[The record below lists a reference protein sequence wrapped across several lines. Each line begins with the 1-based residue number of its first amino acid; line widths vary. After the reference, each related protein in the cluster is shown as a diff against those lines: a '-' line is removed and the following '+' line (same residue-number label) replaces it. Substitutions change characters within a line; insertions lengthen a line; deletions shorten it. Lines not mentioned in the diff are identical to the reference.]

1 MKYYKWRF
9 NTSNTSHPVRISDL
23 DINFS
28 DGGDPS
34 YGGYVVSC
42 VNTILDVSSY
52 SAWNMEEI
60 SQEQALNIATVIS
73 PSAYVDQEGLII
85 L

>member
-9 NTSNTSHPVRISDL
+9 NTGNTSYPVRISDL
-23 DINFS
+23 EINFS

-42 VNTILDVSSY
+42 IDNALDVSAY

-60 SQEQALNIATVIS
+60 SQEQALNIATTVN
-73 PSAYVDQEGLII
+73 PSAYVNQEGLIV